1 MRRGIASS
9 RMYPVRAPF
18 VSYAIRRPNGAAHI
32 GRPPEAAPDIGER
45 AIALIP
51 ATPKT
56 PPRDKLNQRW
66 YGLERVRR
74 RASRW
79 RRRLCSLERR
89 NPALPLRASIFI
101 EKVFPSAQQYESG
114 QTMRHLNIE
123 RVNQHVANLR
133 LM

>member
-9 RMYPVRAPF
+9 GMYPVRAPF
-18 VSYAIRRPNGAAHI
+18 ISYAIRRPNGAAHI

-66 YGLERVRR
+66 YRLERVRR

-79 RRRLCSLERR
+79 RRRLCLLERR

-101 EKVFPSAQQYESG
+101 EQVSRQSSRFMGRKDRRRTEGS
-114 QTMRHLNIE
+114 
-123 RVNQHVANLR
+123 R
-133 LM
+133 LLPGINRMS